1 MATKIRN
8 RMLSKTATLIMG
20 DQLVSL
26 DILRQILT
34 SSSKLFHGLV
44 SSDLNPKDHQNYAS
58 CIRISR
64 DEIFEALDTIDG
76 SNATAI
82 YIRLLRSIIDA
93 YIDR

>member
-58 CIRISR
+58 CVRISR
-64 DEIFEALDTIDG
+64 DEIFEVLDTIDG

-93 YIDR
+93 